1 MCAAHLFLKSNILIG
16 QRSSK
21 DYYKRPGGGVGIW
34 EGSLGCAFLRGSMCA
49 EGMVIGRG
57 GIDGY
62 FEEQR
67 LPVGIQ
73 ECLERLRCLSQ
84 TAVCS
89 NMGQPEW

>member
-1 MCAAHLFLKSNILIG
+1 MGRVIRVC
-16 QRSSK
+16 
-21 DYYKRPGGGVGIW
+21 V
-34 EGSLGCAFLRGSMCA
+34 LRGLMRA
-49 EGMVIGRG
+49 EGLVIERG

-73 ECLERLRCLSQ
+73 ECLETLRCISQ

-89 NMGQPEW
+89 NLGQPEW